1 MTNLFLIRHG
11 ESYANT
17 DVNGGIAGMEGDR
30 GLTPLGRQQAER
42 LRDRLAAS
50 HEIAADVLIASTLP
64 RARQT
69 AEIIAPALGVEIQ
82 FDDDVQELR
91 PGESDGLTIAEARK
105 RFGFPELRKE
115 PYTQVAPSGENWGQ
129 FVLRVGT
136 ALNRIT
142 REHAGKTIVV
152 VTHGGFIDSS
162 FLVFLQMHT
171 LVPPPVDFYTHN
183 TSITH
188 WQQVRHDEGAR
199 WRLVRYND
207 DTHIRDILVDHRDIW
222 ERALREKPAEEEH
235 PAVPIPTEERDAD

>member
-17 DVNGGIAGMEGDR
+17 DVNGLVGGMEGDK

-69 AEIIAPALGVEIQ
+69 AEIIAPALGREIL
-82 FDDDVQELR
+82 FDDEVHELR
-91 PGESDGLTIAEARK
+91 PGESDGMTIAEARK
-105 RFGFPELRKE
+105 RFGFPDLRKE
-115 PYTQVAPSGENWGQ
+115 PYTQVAPNGENWGM

-136 ALNRIT
+136 ALERIT
-142 REHAGKTIVV
+142 RVHAGKTIVV
-152 VTHGGFIDSS
+152 VTHGGFIDSA
-162 FLVFLQMHT
+162 FLVFMQMHT
-171 LVPPPVDFYTHN
+171 LVPPPVYFYTHN

-188 WQQVRHDEGAR
+188 WEQAHQDDDPR

-207 DTHIRDILVDHRDIW
+207 DSHIRDILVDHRAIW
-222 ERALREKPAEEEH
+222 RQALRGEGAEEH
-235 PAVPIPTEERDAD
+235 PAAPIPTEEREGE

>member
-17 DVNGGIAGMEGDR
+17 DVTGPVAGMEGDK

-69 AEIIAPALGVEIQ
+69 AEIIAPALGLEIQ
-82 FDDDVQELR
+82 FDDEVQELR
-91 PGESDGLTIAEARK
+91 PGASDGLSIAEARK
-105 RFGFPELRKE
+105 RFGFPDLREK
-115 PYTQVAPSGENWGQ
+115 PFTQVAPDGENWGQ
-129 FVLRVGT
+129 LVLRVGT
-136 ALNRIT
+136 ALERIT
-142 REHAGKTIVV
+142 RVHAGKTIAV

-162 FLVFLQMHT
+162 FLVFMRMHT

-188 WQQVRHDEGAR
+188 WELAHHDDGDR

-207 DTHIRDILVDHRDIW
+207 DTHIRDILVDHREIW
-222 ERALREKPAEEEH
+222 RQALRGEPAEEH
-235 PAVPIPTEERDAD
+235 LAMPIPTEEPDGE

>member
-17 DVNGGIAGMEGDR
+17 DVAGPVAGMEGDK

-50 HEIAADVLIASTLP
+50 HEIVADVLIASTLP

-69 AEIIAPALGVEIQ
+69 AEVIAPALGLEIQ
-82 FDDDVQELR
+82 FDDEVQEIR
-91 PGESDGLTIAEARK
+91 PGDSDGLPIAEARK
-105 RFGFPELRKE
+105 RFGFPDLRKE
-115 PYTQVAPSGENWGQ
+115 PYTQIAPGGENWGQ

-136 ALNRIT
+136 ALERIT
-142 REHAGKTIVV
+142 REHEGKTIVV
-152 VTHGGFIDSS
+152 VSHGGFIDST
-162 FLVFLQMHT
+162 FLVLMRMHT

-183 TSITH
+183 TSITQ
-188 WQQVRHDEGAR
+188 WELAQHDEGAR

-207 DTHIRDILVDHRDIW
+207 DTHIRDILVDHREIW
-222 ERALREKPAEEEH
+222 RRALRGEPAEEH
-235 PAVPIPTEERDAD
+235 PAMPIPTEERDGE